1 MEKSDRELI
10 IGMLSEAFTQ
20 NPRAMA
26 MMKRKNP
33 ARSLRLMTEYA
44 FKLVEKFDGIYLSE
58 DKSTV
63 LFYYLKSQYHRTFI
77 DYLRYGKMFL
87 QAIRPSQL
95 FPTLKREKY
104 IASLRPDYEDYIYV
118 WVLGSNTDE
127 TSIRGLADIRD
138 HLFQL
143 SEKLQLP
150 ILIETTIEKL
160 LRLYRYV
167 GFEVYNQWH
176 DDEADISV
184 WFLQR
189 ELEKANEVRESKR
202 SPKTKA
208 VKEVQTPA

>member
-44 FKLVEKFDGIYLSE
+44 FKLVEKFNGIYLSE

-118 WVLGSNTDE
+118 WVLGSKTE
-127 TSIRGLADIRD
+127 KTSIRGLADVRD

-167 GFEVYNQWH
+167 GFEVYHQWH

-202 SPKTKA
+202 SPKLA
-208 VKEVQTPA
+208 